1 MKALAKRLQV
11 LFSEQKYHAL
21 ERIAR
26 AKKRSVGALI
36 REAVEV
42 CYLKP
47 RRAVGG
53 SRVARLAKMN
63 LPVADWKVM
72 KEEIIAG
79 AFGKRKR

>member
-1 MKALAKRLQV
+1 MKALDKRLQV

-21 ERIAR
+21 ERVAR

-42 CYLKP
+42 QYLKP
-47 RRAVGG
+47 QRAVGG

-63 LPVADWKVM
+63 LPVSDWKEM
-72 KEEIIAG
+72 KEEVIAG
-79 AFGKRKR
+79 ALGRRKR